1 MDKWE
6 EITHRI
12 QQSILAEEPE
22 AAVSAAFQYLAEL
35 GRTMEQISADLDRL
49 ATAAEK
55 ANEPYNIEAV
65 EEPAPMHDL

>member
-22 AAVSAAFQYLAEL
+22 AAVSAVFQYFAEL
-35 GRTMEQISADLDRL
+35 GRTLEQIGADLDRL

-55 ANEPYNIEAV
+55 ANEPIV
-65 EEPAPMHDL
+65 EQGEPHPMLDL